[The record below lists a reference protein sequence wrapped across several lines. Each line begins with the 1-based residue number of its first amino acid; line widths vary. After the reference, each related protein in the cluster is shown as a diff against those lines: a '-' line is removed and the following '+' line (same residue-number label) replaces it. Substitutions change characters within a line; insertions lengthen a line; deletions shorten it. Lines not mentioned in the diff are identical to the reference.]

1 MQSGSQASLP
11 GFGESDDIYQAP
23 YDRLVEY
30 AGCNSTAEGSF
41 QCLKGLSGEDLL
53 AAQVNMTNSQV
64 AYTWG
69 YPFGPSID
77 GDLIPASPY
86 HLVANGSFS
95 KVPFINGCNKD
106 E

>member
-30 AGCNSTAEGSF
+30 AGCANGTTAGANASAGTNQSSF
-41 QCLKGLSGEDLL
+41 ECLKGLSGEDLL
-53 AAQVNMTNSQV
+53 AAQVEMTNSQV

-69 YPFGPSID
+69 
-77 GDLIPASPY
+77 
-86 HLVANGSFS
+86 
-95 KVPFINGCNKD
+95 
-106 E
+106 